1 MGQYNRKLKKGFRWY
16 YKGQYQGVPYNSKAI
31 YLTKG
36 ECARAEREMLRRL
49 DEQIR
54 QPVCTMTLKELMSS
68 RLDELETKKSA
79 GHYKINRTYFKKALA
94 AWGDVDVREITKA
107 MVNDFMIQEAKL
119 AKKEKVTNYRVNAM
133 LRSLKAL
140 FNFGIKVHD
149 LDIKNPCIIDFFPID
164 KRLKYIPPEE
174 DINAVKT
181 MCNQE
186 QLLIFNFVDESACRI
201 MEAVRFSYEDI
212 DNDLVT
218 LWTRK
223 SRNSNLTPRRIPKP
237 RCIDGMTGKGPV
249 FAYQTAPKFL
259 ERYVRKLKQRSWNWH
274 NLRHRRASLWASSG
288 MSFFEISH
296 RLGHSNLKTTQG
308 YLQLLGFTRF

>member
-1 MGQYNRKLKKGFRWY
+1 MGQYKRKLKKGVRWY
-16 YKGQYQGVPYNSKAI
+16 YKGQYQGLSYNSNAI
-31 YLTKG
+31 YLTKA
-36 ECARAEREMLRRL
+36 ECARVERETLRKL
-49 DEQIR
+49 DKQIR
-54 QPVCTMTLKELMSS
+54 QPVQTMTLRELMSS
-68 RLDELETKKSA
+68 RLDELETKKSE
-79 GHYKINRTYFKKALA
+79 GHYKINRAHYKKALA
-94 AWGDVDVREITKA
+94 AWGDIDVREITKA

-149 LDIKNPCIIDFFPID
+149 LDIKNPCMIDFFPID
-164 KRLKYIPPEE
+164 KRLKYIPPED
-174 DINAVKT
+174 DIRAVKA
-181 MCNQE
+181 MCNAE

-201 MEAVRFSYEDI
+201 MEAVRFAYEDI

-223 SRNSNLTPRRIPKP
+223 SRNSNLTPRRIPRP
-237 RCIDGMTGKGPV
+237 ECINGLTGKGKV

-259 ERYVRKLKQRSWNWH
+259 ERYVRKQGQRPWNWH
-274 NLRHRRASLWASSG
+274 NLRHRRASLWASNG
-288 MSFFEISH
+288 MNFFEISH
-296 RLGHSNLKTTQG
+296 RLGHTNLKTTQG